1 MASRLPNSFALA
13 ALAVLASGFKALA
26 ATVIVSASADT
37 SIVSSNPD
45 SNLGGTTLVAGTN
58 QTYSVAR
65 ALFSFNLSAIPV
77 GATITSV
84 QVDLTVTRQ
93 PDPDQHGGPVG
104 SNFSLYQMLVGW
116 GQGTGSGTTG
126 SPAATGDATWN
137 QNHYG
142 VSSWAAPGG
151 LAGTDFAADPSATTS
166 ISGLG
171 SYQWGSTSGL
181 VADVQS
187 WLADPSSNFGLM
199 LASDAENTPGSARRF
214 ASLEQPGG
222 GIPAPQLV
230 VTYTLAN
237 PEPSLPSLLMLGT
250 GALALVRR
258 RPRV

>member
-1 MASRLPNSFALA
+1 MAGHSLSSLA
-13 ALAVLASGFKALA
+13 FTLLVLLAFSVKAPA

-37 SIVSSNPD
+37 SIVSNNPD

-58 QTYSVAR
+58 QQYSVGR

-126 SPAATGDATWN
+126 SPAMTGDATWN
-137 QNHYG
+137 QYHYG

-187 WLADPSSNFGLM
+187 WLADPSSNFGFM
-199 LASDAENTPGSARRF
+199 LTSDAENTPGSARRF
-214 ASLEQPGG
+214 ASIEQPGG
-222 GIPAPQLV
+222 GIPAPQLI
-230 VTYTLAN
+230 VTYTLAV
-237 PEPSLPSLLMLGT
+237 PEPSLPGLLMLGT
-250 GALALVRR
+250 GALAMTRR
-258 RPRV
+258 RRRV